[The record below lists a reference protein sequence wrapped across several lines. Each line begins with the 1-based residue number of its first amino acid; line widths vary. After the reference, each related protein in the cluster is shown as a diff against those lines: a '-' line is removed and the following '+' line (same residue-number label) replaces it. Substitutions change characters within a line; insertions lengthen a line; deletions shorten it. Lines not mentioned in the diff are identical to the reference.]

1 MRCANLSSW
10 ESVAMA
16 VEFLFVG
23 GDSPES
29 MLRKSGKGLRW
40 RVGVARRRYRLNNS
54 LFTEISH
61 DYGYAKSGLLNAA
74 PELDERSGRY
84 RFKNAVPIYD

>member
-1 MRCANLSSW
+1 MPFANLCSW
-10 ESVAMA
+10 ESVVMA

-29 MLRKSGKGLRW
+29 MLRKSGKGLGW
-40 RVGVARRRYRLNNS
+40 RVGVARRMYSPNNR

-61 DYGYAKSGLLNAA
+61 DCEYAKNGLLNPA
-74 PELDERSGRY
+74 PEPDERSGRY
-84 RFKNAVPIYD
+84 RLKTALPT